1 MAERDEILT
10 LVEVAKTLRVSKTHV
25 CNLINGTVA
34 SLPRLP
40 AIVMGRR
47 KLVRR
52 RTLEEWIRAVEGGRD
67 KLGAPE
73 TAAGRMAEGVY
84 HA

>member
-1 MAERDEILT
+1 MNKRDEILT
-10 LVEVAKTLRVSKTHV
+10 LLEVAKILRVSKTHV
-25 CNLINGTVA
+25 CNLINGKVA
-34 SLPRLP
+34 GVPRLP

-52 RTLEEWIRAVEGGRD
+52 SVLEAWIRAVEEGRD
-67 KLGAPE
+67 KLALPE
-73 TAAGRMAEGVY
+73 TAAGRMTEGAY